1 MLVSEGPEST
11 LSGSTKPRS
20 FIVSWNLKATLQA
33 RKCLKSKAC
42 VRLRSSSCLPST
54 PPSQFF
60 FSRPPGGGNLV
71 WVCLRGSGWSW
82 VSGVKALGSQGA
94 QVGRGAHLG
103 RLLTRD
109 QTLSWSFK
117 ADSPITFK
125 RAAAAVPRV
134 EIDPK

>member
-1 MLVSEGPEST
+1 MLVSEGPESI
-11 LSGSTKPRS
+11 LSRSTKPCS

-82 VSGVKALGSQGA
+82 VSGVKALGS
-94 QVGRGAHLG
+94 RGGSGWEGGSPREPSDKGSNAKLEF
-103 RLLTRD
+103 
-109 QTLSWSFK
+109 QSWQPHNLQKSSRC
-117 ADSPITFK
+117 SPQS
-125 RAAAAVPRV
+125 RN
-134 EIDPK
+134 